1 MHNPGQSSGIVQ
13 SFRRWRFI
21 FKEASPFLARP
32 GPSAKAARS
41 VVEALAQTDGRKHS
55 SEQQN

>member
-1 MHNPGQSSGIVQ
+1 MHNPRESLRIVQ

-21 FKEASPFLARP
+21 FKEASPFVARP

-41 VVEALAQTDGRKHS
+41 AVEALKQIEERNHS
-55 SEQQN
+55 GEQQN